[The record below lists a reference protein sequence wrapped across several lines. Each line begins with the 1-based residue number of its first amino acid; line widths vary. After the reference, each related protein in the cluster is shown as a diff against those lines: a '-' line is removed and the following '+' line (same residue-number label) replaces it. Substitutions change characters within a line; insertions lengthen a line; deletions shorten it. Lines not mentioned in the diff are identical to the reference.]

1 MSFFIKH
8 NFSNRLWQALWISI
22 VVACAPAEAQ
32 LAAAKQATISKTST
46 VFDLSGKVTAKSET
60 GFTIRTK
67 DGKTVDIVIDQAT
80 DFAMRLS
87 SPWFNAVN
95 QTVVV
100 DGKVQSDG
108 KRERISY
115 SLPKGQLYL
124 LVQFRNVTQR
134 DRIMKQP
141 TWRVNNY
148 LISDQPIESGLPE
161 QRELLL
167 AGKLDLKNSAL
178 IVGEKSLPIMLG
190 HRSATLR
197 GRSFDD
203 IVAGETVVV
212 VTGSESGSS
221 KTADT
226 VLFMIR

>member
-1 MSFFIKH
+1 MVEIAVHES
-8 NFSNRLWQALWISI
+8 
-22 VVACAPAEAQ
+22 
-32 LAAAKQATISKTST
+32 
-46 VFDLSGKVTAKSET
+46 
-60 GFTIRTK
+60 
-67 DGKTVDIVIDQAT
+67 T

-87 SPWFNAVN
+87 SPWFSGVHRMVA
-95 QTVVV
+95 V

-115 SLPKGQLYL
+115 SLPKGQLFL

-148 LISDQPIESGLPE
+148 LISDQPIESALPE
-161 QRELLL
+161 GDELLL
-167 AGKLDLKNSAL
+167 AGKLDLEHSAL
-178 IVGEKSLPIMLG
+178 IIGEKSWPIMLG

-197 GRSFDD
+197 GRSFKD
-203 IVAGETVVV
+203 IVAGETVVM
-212 VTGSESGSS
+212 VTGNESGDA
-221 KTADT
+221 KNAET